1 MADAVSLTRRE
12 LDVMS
17 VLWRRGRATVA
28 EVRDDLADDLAY
40 PTVQTMLRVLEG
52 KGYVGHT
59 VAGRASADQ
68 EAAAEAAR
76 RGVAVMLA
84 WMAYAMLAAAGLGV
98 TAWLIDF
105 AVAGRFGRRRVLWAV
120 VFLASAVGPIALSAT
135 RGIRTA
141 VVAEKDG
148 AALAASGP

>member
-12 LDVMS
+12 LDIMS

-59 VAGRASADQ
+59 VDGRAFRFHALVEQD
-68 EAAAEAAR
+68 EAA
-76 RGVAVMLA
+76 
-84 WMAYAMLAAAGLGV
+84 
-98 TAWLIDF
+98 D
-105 AVAGRFGRRRVLWAV
+105 
-120 VFLASAVGPIALSAT
+120 S
-135 RGIRTA
+135 
-141 VVAEKDG
+141 
-148 AALAASGP
+148 ALARLVAKVYHGSRELLVSRLLADEDMSPDELRRIKKLLQKRLDEASR